1 MTAIRMRITDDDLKD
16 IKPDSPLYVRVVAE
30 LCEFD
35 EESPYRKYAQD
46 RLQVDGDL
54 EFDDDAA
61 VSLGADDGAY
71 VMGWKW
77 VSDEDVREAGYLED
91 ENNASA
97 TN

>member
-35 EESPYRKYAQD
+35 EESPYRKYAKD

-61 VSLGADDGAY
+61 VSLGADNGAY
-71 VMGWKW
+71 IMCWKW
-77 VSDEDVREAGYLED
+77 IDDDVLRAEGYLEH
-91 ENNASA
+91 
-97 TN
+97 TNDN